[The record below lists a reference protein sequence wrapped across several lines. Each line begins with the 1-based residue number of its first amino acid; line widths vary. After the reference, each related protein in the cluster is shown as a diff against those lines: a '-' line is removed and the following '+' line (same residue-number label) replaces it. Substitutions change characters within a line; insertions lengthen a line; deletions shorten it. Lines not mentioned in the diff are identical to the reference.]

1 MAKLKIFWQP
11 EGMTLDSIGAK
22 RYQRHSDGDTPV
34 VATSIR
40 MLSIDT
46 PEVHYPTGT
55 SSPASQDA
63 NLVQLAGWLTAGKAP
78 VSGALAAHLA
88 PRLATGDA
96 GTRQARQGEEAS
108 NAFQQLVDTRL
119 RRPSGTM
126 RDLFVRTADQPFDE
140 YGRLLAYIAPNYST
154 RELASMTREE
164 RATFN
169 LLMVESG
176 WGAPFI
182 IYPSIPNQADL
193 ELFNTAADEAVTQ
206 GKGAWADPLVLT
218 GYEFR
223 MVYKLWTVTSR
234 LEKGEKLSEKERNS
248 WISRWCADMTTG
260 LLHEPQEYFRVRPQ
274 DRLFI
279 WPQDVR
285 EAVASLNLTPA

>member
-11 EGMTLDSIGAK
+11 AGITLDGIGAK
-22 RYQRHSDGDTPV
+22 RYQRHSDGDTPI

-40 MLSIDT
+40 MLSVDT
-46 PEVHYPTGT
+46 PELHYPGT
-55 SSPASQDA
+55 SSPAKHDA
-63 NLVQLAGWLTAGKAP
+63 KLADLAGWLMAGKAP
-78 VSGALAAHLA
+78 VNGDLAAHLA

-96 GTRQARQGEEAS
+96 GTRHERQGEQAS
-108 NAFQQLVDTRL
+108 AAFQNLVDTRL

-154 RELASMTREE
+154 KELASMNREE

-193 ELFNTAADEAVTQ
+193 ELFHTAADEAVTQ
-206 GKGAWADPLVLT
+206 GKGAWADPLLLT

-223 MVYKLWTVTSR
+223 MVYRLWEVTSK
-234 LEKGEKLSEKERNS
+234 LEKGEKLSEKERIS

-260 LLHEPQEYFRVRPQ
+260 LLYEPQEYFRVRPQ

-279 WPQDVR
+279 WPQNIR
-285 EAVASLNLTPA
+285 AAVAALNLIPA